1 MKVGKRRLEVGDD
14 ELCKGLKVIQ
24 LPHMKGGGK
33 DEDSVFLAQIWRT
46 FPVYGSAEFEQNSFI
61 ICLAI

>member
-1 MKVGKRRLEVGDD
+1 MEHNLQALGAILAQYLMPFTAKPTHVEWVKCKLVGKRRLEVGDD

-33 DEDSVFLAQIWRT
+33 D
-46 FPVYGSAEFEQNSFI
+46 
-61 ICLAI
+61 